1 MAQDVEAAVRDFLT
15 NYYFHYDASSEKRS
29 ELYKFYDETAILRY
43 EGQDLATRQ
52 AISDKYK
59 SLPFQVC
66 EHKVSKFDL
75 FQLDDDKLLIC
86 VFGELKVDQD
96 EFPFSFT
103 ETFVTK
109 GQFIFRHNF
118 RLVLHS

>member
-1 MAQDVEAAVRDFLT
+1 MTQDVEGAVQAFLL
-15 NYYFHYDASSEKRS
+15 NYYQRYDASPETRCSLFQ
-29 ELYKFYDETAILRY
+29 LYEETAILRY
-43 EGQDLATRQ
+43 EGQDITTRQ
-52 AISDKYK
+52 AIAEKYQ

-66 EHKVSKFDL
+66 QHKVSKVDTFPI
-75 FQLDDDKLLIC
+75 DDDKLMIC
-86 VFGELKVDQD
+86 VFGELIADQD
-96 EFPFSFT
+96 APFSFA